1 MIMDTTGIRKET
13 RKGGKKGLEE
23 SLAYVNKFIQDVF
36 FEHLLHS
43 RTMIGAPKTCHSD
56 MNVD

>member
-1 MIMDTTGIRKET
+1 MDTTGIRKET

-36 FEHLLHS
+36 FEHLLHF